1 MAPRGRPPADH
12 VFDAIERAWVH
23 NETRRPLDPK
33 AHAVRVRAKKI
44 ACLRALYWERGG
56 RQKRLLRY
64 VRKRTSK
71 PSQLTLD
78 GAFARAAPH
87 TLVQG
92 GGGEASAPVRAA
104 PSRVTRRMK

>member
-12 VFDAIERAWVH
+12 VFDAIEGVWVH

-78 GAFARAAPH
+78 GAFARATPH
-87 TLVQG
+87 TPVQG
-92 GGGEASAPVRAA
+92 GGGEASAPGRAA
-104 PSRVTRRMK
+104 PSRVTRGMK

>member
-23 NETRRPLDPK
+23 NETRRALDPK

-64 VRKRTSK
+64 VRKRMSK

-78 GAFARAAPH
+78 GASLGPR
-87 TLVQG
+87 L
-92 GGGEASAPVRAA
+92 
-104 PSRVTRRMK
+104 TRRCREVAVKPPLR